1 MRTLRGVVLATLV
14 LFIAAPDVLG
24 APRAGAP
31 APRPKGT
38 KIRRAAA
45 IIDNNDRMNV
55 NNLDMVVTNHGSI
68 SYDLETGNAGLIYP
82 KGSTSTAVFA
92 AGLWIGAK
100 VNGEVRAAVGEY
112 SQEFVPGPMVNGTF
126 QPDVPEFRNYRIE
139 RGNTTSSDWINWPS
153 GEPDPAFPERQGAPV
168 DSLGNPAL
176 LGDVMIWSVF
186 NDADPS
192 VHTNDAGNTL
202 PLGIE
207 VQQSVFAFN
216 RSGPLADIIFVRWK
230 FLNKGG
236 NRLDSTYVSVWSD
249 PDLGGFT
256 DDLVGC
262 DTTRSLGFCY
272 NATNQDGQYGSS
284 PPAVGYDFFRG
295 PIIRDSLGVPID
307 TLGMTSFNKYIN
319 GTDPHSATETYN
331 YMSGVNADG
340 SPIHICNDPSLP
352 VTRYQ
357 VSGLD
362 PGAPANCP
370 GNWLDS
376 NPADR
381 RLFLSAGPF
390 TMEPGDSQEVV
401 TAIIIGRGGDRI
413 ASIADMKSKDDVA
426 QLVFDLNFD
435 IPAPPPPPTVYVQ
448 PLDRGI
454 RLVWGS
460 EPVGYTDVSDT
471 LNQEFHFE
479 GFRVWQLASNDPNA
493 QPTVIATFD
502 EANGVTNIYQDAFSA
517 EAGTIERTL
526 VAAGSDHGL
535 DFTLD
540 ITNDAIRG
548 GRLINN
554 KDYYYAVT
562 AYAYDVLHADPYVVA
577 GNEIGIVS
585 EILESARTPIRIS
598 PGASSAVFSTDAQ
611 AVSAGPLNF
620 SGSVGVQQL
629 IQNQITGQ
637 TYRVTFDDNEH
648 WWLVN
653 TVTGDTLLADQD
665 NVFGGFDTPV
675 TEGFMVQVTAPR
687 GVAAIGEL
695 QADST
700 ITDMSPENP
709 DTTGTWYFD
718 SLEEVFGGDFGLDIF
733 PFLGANNHDYEIRV
747 LADTTQYSW
756 TYASGEVSFVNTF
769 KHPFEIWDLGFNSLS
784 DPSDDVKVSAMVRDR
799 DLSGDWNWGDW
810 LYIRE
815 IPYDIVAWE
824 SSPGV
829 PSPVTKSTDYGNESQ
844 PLGRFQFTLLDSSY
858 LMANPDS
865 MIPPPTTIRVI
876 AQRFTSA
883 DAFEFRTLPVGSA
896 PGTVVQNDLKKVLAV
911 PNPYYAH
918 SQYELTQFDRV
929 LKFTNIPASRKVT
942 MRIFNLGGD
951 LVRTIVREA
960 TTADEMS
967 VATLTWDLNTER
979 NLPVASG
986 VYIWRLDVEGVGS
999 KTDRVAIFVEEERLD
1014 NF

>member
-14 LFIAAPDVLG
+14 LFVAAPEVLG

-31 APRPKGT
+31 APRKGT
-38 KIRRAAA
+38 QVKRAAA
-45 IIDNNDRMNV
+45 IIDNNDRMDA

-68 SYDLETGNAGLIYP
+68 SYDLETGGAGLIYP

-100 VNGEVRAAVGEY
+100 VNGQIRAAVGEY

-126 QPDVPEFRNYRIE
+126 QPDLPEFRNYRIE
-139 RGNTTSSDWINWPS
+139 RGNTTSSDWISWPV
-153 GEPDPAFPERQGAPV
+153 DQGAPV

-192 VHTNDAGNTL
+192 VHTNDAGNTS

-216 RSGPLADIIFVRWK
+216 RSGPLADVIFVRWK

-284 PPAVGYDFFRG
+284 PPSVGYDFFRG
-295 PIIRDSLGVPID
+295 PIVRDSLGVPID

-340 SPIHICNDPSLP
+340 SPIHICNDPLLP
-352 VTRYQ
+352 ITRYQ

-362 PGAPANCP
+362 PGAPATCP

-401 TAIIIGRGGDRI
+401 TAIIMGRGSDRI

-460 EPVGYTDVSDT
+460 EPVGYTAVSDT

-502 EANGVTNIYQDAFSA
+502 EANGVTNIYQDVFSS
-517 EAGTIERTL
+517 EAGTIERRL
-526 VAAGSDHGL
+526 VAAGTDHGL

-540 ITNDAIRG
+540 ITDDAIRG

-562 AYAYDVLHADPYVVA
+562 AYAYDVLNADPYIV
-577 GNEIGIVS
+577 GPNQLGIVS
-585 EILESARTPIRIS
+585 ELLESARTPIRVA
-598 PGASSAVFSTDAQ
+598 PGSSSAVFSTSAEG
-611 AVSAGPLNF
+611 VSAGNLNL
-620 SGSVGVQQL
+620 SGSVDVQQL

-637 TYRVTFDDNEH
+637 TYRVIFDDREH
-648 WWLVN
+648 WWLIN

-665 NVFGGFDTPV
+665 NVFGGFDTEV
-675 TEGFMVQVTAPR
+675 TEGFMVQVNAPR
-687 GVAAIGEL
+687 GVAALGEL
-695 QADST
+695 LPDST
-700 ITDMSPENP
+700 LTDMTPENP
-709 DTTGTWYFD
+709 DTTGTWYFNN
-718 SLEEVFGGDFGLDIF
+718 LENVFGGDFGLDIF
-733 PFLGANNHDYEIRV
+733 PFLGPNNHDYEIRV
-747 LADTTQYSW
+747 LPDTTQYGW
-756 TYASGEVSFVNTF
+756 TYASGEVSFVHSF
-769 KHPFEIWDLGFNSLS
+769 RHPFEVWDLGFNSLGNA
-784 DPSDDVKVSAMVRDR
+784 SDDVKVSAMILDA
-799 DLSGDWNWGDW
+799 DLSGSWNWGDR

-815 IPYDIVAWE
+815 IPYDDVAWTT
-824 SSPGV
+824 PG
-829 PSPVTKSTDYGNESQ
+829 TKSTDYGNESQ
-844 PLGRFQFTLLDSSY
+844 PLGRFTFTLLDTMHTSV
-858 LMANPDS
+858 
-865 MIPPPTTIRVI
+865 IPPPTTIRVI
-876 AQRFTSA
+876 AQRFTA
-883 DAFEFRTLPVGSA
+883 GDVFEFRTLPVGAA
-896 PGTVVQNDLKKVLAV
+896 PGTVVQNDLTKVLAV

-929 LKFTNIPASRKVT
+929 LKFTNIPASRSVT
-942 MRIFNLGGD
+942 LRIFNLGGD
-951 LVRTIVREA
+951 LVRTLRRDA
-960 TTADEMS
+960 TTADEAAI
-967 VATLTWDLNTER
+967 ATLNWDLNTER

-986 VYIWRLDVEGVGS
+986 IYIWRLDVEGVGS
-999 KTDRVAIFVEEERLD
+999 KTDRLAVFVEEERLD

>member
-1 MRTLRGVVLATLV
+1 MTNPVLRRAGRMRTLRGVVLATLV
-14 LFIAAPDVLG
+14 LFVAAPEALG

-31 APRPKGT
+31 APRKGT
-38 KIRRAAA
+38 QVKRAAA
-45 IIDNNDRMNV
+45 IIDNNDRMNA

-112 SQEFVPGPMVNGTF
+112 SQEFVPGPMKDGTF
-126 QPDVPEFRNYRIE
+126 QADGPQFRNYRIE
-139 RGNTTSSDWINWPS
+139 RGATASPDWVGWPV
-153 GEPDPAFPERQGAPV
+153 DQGAPV

-192 VHTNDAGNTL
+192 VHTNDAGNTA

-216 RSGPLADIIFVRWK
+216 RSGPLADVIFVRWK

-284 PPAVGYDFFRG
+284 PPSVGYDFFRG
-295 PIIRDSLGVPID
+295 PIVRDSLGVPID

-319 GTDPHSATETYN
+319 GTDPHSAIETYN
-331 YMSGVNADG
+331 YMSGVHADG
-340 SPIHICNDPSLP
+340 SPIHICDDPSLP
-352 VTRYQ
+352 ITRYQ

-362 PGAPANCP
+362 PGAPATCP

-401 TAIIIGRGGDRI
+401 TAIIMGRGNDRI
-413 ASIADMKSKDDVA
+413 ASIEDMKSKDDVA

-435 IPAPPPPPTVYVQ
+435 IPSPPPSPTVYVQ

-454 RLVWGS
+454 RLVWGA
-460 EPVGYTDVSDT
+460 EPVGYVAESDT

-479 GFRVWQLASNDPNA
+479 GIRVWQLASNDPNA

-502 EANGVTNIYQDAFSA
+502 ESNGVTNIYQDVFSP
-517 EAGTIERTL
+517 EAGAFERRL
-526 VAAGSDHGL
+526 IADGNDGGV
-535 DFTLD
+535 DFQLD
-540 ITNDAIRG
+540 ITEDAIRG
-548 GRLINN
+548 GRLVNN

-562 AYAYDVLHADPYVVA
+562 AYAYDVLNVEPYIV
-577 GNEIGIVS
+577 GPDQIGIVS
-585 EILESARTPIRIS
+585 ELLESARTPIRIS
-598 PGASSAVFSTDAQ
+598 PGSSSAVLSTSATP
-611 AVSAGPLNF
+611 VSSGPLNLF
-620 SGSVGVQQL
+620 GDVTIQQL
-629 IQNQITGQ
+629 IQGEITGDL
-637 TYRVTFDDNEH
+637 YRITFDDQER
-648 WWLVN
+648 WTLVN
-653 TVTGDTLLADQD
+653 VTNGDTLLADQT
-665 NVFGGFDTPV
+665 NIFGGADNPIV
-675 TEGFMVQVTAPR
+675 EGFMPRVTAPR
-687 GVAAIGEL
+687 GVAAFGEL
-695 QADST
+695 LPDSSLHDMTADQ
-700 ITDMSPENP
+700 P
-709 DTTGTWYFD
+709 DTSGTWHFRSD
-718 SLEEVFGGDFGLDIF
+718 AVAGDISLYTFGGATTD
-733 PFLGANNHDYEIRV
+733 DYEIRF
-747 LADTTQYSW
+747 LPDTTQFAWEW
-756 TYASGEVSFVNTF
+756 TSDVAFQASYKIPIEVWN
-769 KHPFEIWDLGFNSLS
+769 LGTNSLD
-784 DPSDDVKVSAMVRDR
+784 DPSDDVKITVETRDR
-799 DLSGDWNWGDW
+799 DLSGSWNWGDQI
-810 LYIRE
+810 YFNE
-815 IPYDIVAWE
+815 IPYADVAWGT
-824 SSPGV
+824 PGIKTSDF
-829 PSPVTKSTDYGNESQ
+829 PDHFQT
-844 PLGRFQFTLLDSSY
+844 LGRWRPALDDTAYTLDW
-858 LMANPDS
+858 PQ
-865 MIPPPTTIRVI
+865 PTTIRI
-876 AQRFTSA
+876 LGQRFTSA
-883 DAFEFRTLPVGSA
+883 DVYEFRSAPVGTA
-896 PGTVVQNDLKKVLAV
+896 PGTVVGNDLTKVLAV

-960 TTADEMS
+960 TTADEMA

-986 VYIWRLDVEGVGS
+986 IYIWRLDVEGVGS
-999 KTDRVAIFVEEERLD
+999 KTDRLAVFVEEERLD

>member
-1 MRTLRGVVLATLV
+1 MRTLRGVALATLV
-14 LFIAAPDVLG
+14 LFVAAPDAFG
-24 APRAGAP
+24 APRAGIAP
-31 APRPKGT
+31 TARKGT

-82 KGSTSTAVFA
+82 KGSTTTAVFA

-100 VNGEVRAAVGEY
+100 VNGEIRAAIGEY
-112 SQEFVPGPMVNGTF
+112 SQEFVPGPMANGTF
-126 QPDVPEFRNYRIE
+126 QPDAPEFRNYRIE
-139 RGNTTSSDWINWPS
+139 RGNTTSADWINWPVS
-153 GEPDPAFPERQGAPV
+153 QGAPV
-168 DSLGNPAL
+168 DSLGNPAI
-176 LGDVMIWSVF
+176 LGDAMIWSVF

-192 VHTNDAGNTL
+192 VHTNDAGNTP

-216 RSGPLADIIFVRWK
+216 RSGPLADVIFVRWK

-284 PPAVGYDFFRG
+284 PPSVGYDFFRG
-295 PIIRDSLGVPID
+295 PIVRDTTGAPID

-331 YMSGVNADG
+331 YMSGVHADG
-340 SPIHICNDPSLP
+340 SPIHICDDPSLAI
-352 VTRYQ
+352 TRYQ
-357 VSGLD
+357 VSGLN
-362 PGAPANCP
+362 PGAPATCP

-401 TAIIIGRGGDRI
+401 TAIIMGRGSDRI

-460 EPVGYTDVSDT
+460 EPVGYVAESDT

-493 QPTVIATFD
+493 QPTVIATID
-502 EANGVTNIYQDAFSA
+502 EANGVTSIYQDVFSS
-517 EAGTIERTL
+517 EAGTIERQL
-526 VAAGSDHGL
+526 VAAGNDHGL

-540 ITNDAIRG
+540 ITSDAIRG
-548 GRLINN
+548 GRLVNN

-562 AYAYDVLHADPYVVA
+562 SYAYDVLNADPYVV
-577 GNEIGIVS
+577 GNQELGIVS
-585 EILESARTPIRIS
+585 ELLESARTPIRIA
-598 PGASSAVFSTDAQ
+598 PGTSSAVLFTSATG
-611 AVSAGPLNF
+611 VSAGPLNLTGDV
-620 SGSVGVQQL
+620 SIQQL
-629 IQNQITGQ
+629 IQNEITGDL
-637 TYRVTFDDNEH
+637 YRITFDDEER
-648 WWLVN
+648 WTLVN
-653 TVTGDTLLADQD
+653 VTSGDTLLADQT
-665 NVFGGFDTPV
+665 NIFGGSDNPV
-675 TEGFMVQVTAPR
+675 VEGFMPQVTAPR
-687 GVAAIGEL
+687 GVVTFGEL
-695 QADST
+695 LPDSSLHDMTADQ
-700 ITDMSPENP
+700 P
-709 DTTGTWYFD
+709 DTTGTWHFRSD
-718 SLEEVFGGDFGLDIF
+718 AVGGDLGLYT
-733 PFLGANNHDYEIRV
+733 FLGATTDDYEIRF
-747 LADTTQYSW
+747 LPDTTQFAW
-756 TYASGEVSFVNTF
+756 EYASGEVAFVARYKVPIEVWN
-769 KHPFEIWDLGFNSLS
+769 LGTNSLD
-784 DPSDDVKVSAMVRDR
+784 DPSDDVKISVMSRDR
-799 DLSGDWNWGDW
+799 DLSGSWTWGDQI
-810 LYIRE
+810 YFEE
-815 IPYDIVAWE
+815 IPYASVAWTAA
-824 SSPGV
+824 G
-829 PSPVTKSTDYGNESQ
+829 TKTTDYPEDFQS
-844 PLGRFQFTLLDSSY
+844 LGRWRPALDDTTYTLDW
-858 LMANPDS
+858 PQ
-865 MIPPPTTIRVI
+865 PTTIRI
-876 AQRFTSA
+876 LGQRFTSA
-883 DAFEFRTLPVGSA
+883 DVFEFRTVPVGSA
-896 PGTVVQNDLKKVLAV
+896 PGTVVANDLSKVLAV

-942 MRIFNLGGD
+942 LRVFNLGGD
-951 LVRTIVREA
+951 LVRTIRREA
-960 TTADEMS
+960 TTADEAS

-986 VYIWRLDVEGVGS
+986 IYIWRLDVDGVGS
-999 KTDRVAIFVEEERLD
+999 KTDRLAIFTEEERLD